1 MGRANNRNFAP
12 KYPAAPQNT
21 SRFQNCLRPHCEI
34 QYLRHMSWTVVTTET
49 SPFSLCRRC
58 CVVLSSVFAS
68 LLLSVLAV
76 DNDTDAD
83 SGFELEPMVIPG
95 GWHPGS
101 ECTCYNSTET
111 ERVHQL
117 EPEPECR
124 CRGLA
129 FTDIPTNISSYMRRL

>member
-1 MGRANNRNFAP
+1 
-12 KYPAAPQNT
+12 
-21 SRFQNCLRPHCEI
+21 
-34 QYLRHMSWTVVTTET
+34 
-49 SPFSLCRRC
+49 
-58 CVVLSSVFAS
+58 VVLSCVFAS
-68 LLLSVLAV
+68 VLLRVLAA
-76 DNDTDAD
+76 DNDTETDT
-83 SGFELEPMVIPG
+83 GFELEPMVITA

-111 ERVHQL
+111 ERVHQM